1 MPSSP
6 KHRAFLPACLT
17 LGALLC
23 SLPAFADSPAA
34 PTAGAAQ
41 AQSITLQ
48 HTIPGDILKA
58 LHWDQSAQQFD
69 SVATIHVEGVT
80 RISAQPA
87 TNSLSVVATPTGLA
101 KVKQMVK
108 LLDIAQRQVQIKMAL
123 AHVTDADLKASGVI
137 FESAPLPS
145 LLTVPMPDTRYATG
159 NEVALLLQTLTKQG
173 SVIQTPVITT
183 TNNVA
188 ASITLVT
195 TFSSQ
200 VVSSQMQV
208 VSSEMFA
215 VTPRVNSDD
224 SVTLALHPVFQDGA
238 AKREIKTLR
247 TVQNGGTMVLVM
259 PASAPKAGSDTI
271 LLFVTPTILPTDRGT
286 AAMTVK

>member
-17 LGALLC
+17 LGTLLC

-87 TNSLSVVATPTGLA
+87 TNSLSVVATPAGLA
-101 KVKQMVK
+101 EVRQLIKI
-108 LLDIAQRQVQIKMAL
+108 LDVEPRRVQIKFVSAR
-123 AHVTDADLKASGVI
+123 ATNADLKASGII

-159 NEVALLLQTLTKQG
+159 NEVALFLQTLTKQG
-173 SVIQTPVITT
+173 AVTQAPILTT
-183 TNNVA
+183 SNNVD
-188 ASITLVT
+188 ASISLT
-195 TFSSQ
+195 TMAHSQ
-200 VVSSQMQV
+200 VVSSV
-208 VSSEMFA
+208 TLA

-224 SVTLALHPVFQDGA
+224 SVTLVLHPVLLDGT
-238 AKREIKTLR
+238 AKHEIKTTR
-247 TVQNGGTMVLVM
+247 TVKSGDTMVIIV
-259 PASAPKAGSDTI
+259 PPSAPSAGGKNL
-271 LLFVTPTILPTDRGT
+271 LLFVTPTILSTGGGT